1 MYKIVK
7 VLEDGNATGVR
18 QSSMQVL
25 RGKGVQKTK
34 PNMFTVGSSTN
45 KRNFCPTSVI
55 LYIYTYSNIYIY
67 KYMSIYLRTH
77 AYIYISSNVHNYI
90 HIMKLY
96 IKQYIY
102 IK

>member
-55 LYIYTYSNIYIY
+55 LYIYTYSNIYIN
-67 KYMSIYLRTH
+67 I
-77 AYIYISSNVHNYI
+77 
-90 HIMKLY
+90 
-96 IKQYIY
+96 
-102 IK
+102 